1 MIHTQITESQLIEDL
16 KKQPNRI
23 AFNTLVQQY
32 QERLYWHIRQ
42 MVKNHED
49 TDDVLQNVFIKVHRS
64 IHSFKGESKL
74 YTWLYRIAT
83 NEAITFLNKRAKQY
97 QISSEALQERLI
109 DSLESDPYF
118 EGDEIQIKLQ
128 RAIQSLPEKQQ
139 AVFRMKY
146 FDDITYEELSEIMDT
161 SVGALKSSY
170 HIATKKITAYLK
182 TYSL

>member
-1 MIHTQITESQLIEDL
+1 MIQTQIIESQLIDDL
-16 KKQPNRI
+16 KKQPNHA
-23 AFNTLVQQY
+23 AFTILVEKY

-64 IHSFKGESKL
+64 IHSFKGDSKL

-97 QISSEALQERLI
+97 HISSEALQDRLI
-109 DSLESDPYF
+109 NSLESDPYF
-118 EGDEIQIKLQ
+118 EGDEIQIQLQ
-128 RAIQSLPEKQQ
+128 KAIQTLPEKQQ
-139 AVFRMKY
+139 TVFRMKY
-146 FDDITYEELSEIMDT
+146 FQDITYEELSEITDT

-170 HIATKKITAYLK
+170 HIATKKITDYLK
-182 TYSL
+182 ST

>member
-1 MIHTQITESQLIEDL
+1 MQTQIIESQLIDDL
-16 KKQPNRI
+16 KKQPNHA
-23 AFNTLVQQY
+23 AFTILVEKY

-64 IHSFKGESKL
+64 IHSFKGDSKL

-97 QISSEALQERLI
+97 HISSEALQDRLI
-109 DSLESDPYF
+109 NSLESDLYF
-118 EGDEIQIKLQ
+118 EGDEIQIQLQ
-128 RAIQSLPEKQQ
+128 KAIQTLPEKQQ
-139 AVFRMKY
+139 TVFRMKY
-146 FDDITYEELSEIMDT
+146 FQDITYEELSEITDT

-170 HIATKKITAYLK
+170 HIATKKITDYLK
-182 TYSL
+182 ST

>member
-1 MIHTQITESQLIEDL
+1 VIETQKIESQLIEDL
-16 KKQPNRI
+16 KKQPNHA

-32 QERLYWHIRQ
+32 QERLYWHIRN

-49 TDDVLQNVFIKVHRS
+49 TDDILQNVFIKVHRS
-64 IHSFKGESKL
+64 IHSFKGDSKL

-83 NEAITFLNKRAKQY
+83 NESITFLNKRAKHY
-97 QISSEALQERLI
+97 HISNEALQDRLI

-128 RAIQSLPEKQQ
+128 KAIQILPDKQQ

-146 FDDITYEELSEIMDT
+146 FEDVTYDELSEIMDT
-161 SVGALKSSY
+161 STGALKSSY
-170 HIATKKITAYLK
+170 HIATKKITEFLK
-182 TYSL
+182 NS

>member
-1 MIHTQITESQLIEDL
+1 MIQTHTKESRLIEDL
-16 KKQPNRI
+16 KKQPNHA

-64 IHSFKGESKL
+64 IHSFKGDSKL

-83 NEAITFLNKRAKQY
+83 NESITFLNKRAKQY
-97 QISSEALQERLI
+97 QISNEELQDRI
-109 DSLESDPYF
+109 INSLESDPYF

-128 RAIQSLPEKQQ
+128 RAIQSLPDKQQ
-139 AVFRMKY
+139 AVFKIKY
-146 FDDITYEELSEIMDT
+146 FEDVTYEELSEIMDT

-170 HIATKKITAYLK
+170 HIATKKITEYLK
-182 TYSL
+182 NI

>member
-1 MIHTQITESQLIEDL
+1 MNVVETTLIDDL
-16 KKQPNRI
+16 KNPKTQQK
-23 AFNTLVQQY
+23 AFRELVSTY
-32 QERLYWHIRQ
+32 KERLYWHIRR
-42 MVKNHED
+42 MVTNHED
-49 TDDVLQNVFIKVHRS
+49 ADDVLQNTFIKVFRS
-64 IHSFKGESKL
+64 IDKFKGDSKL

-118 EGDEIQIKLQ
+118 EGDQIQIKLQ
-128 RAIQSLPEKQQ
+128 RAIQTLPEKQQ

-146 FDDITYEELSEIMDT
+146 FEDITYDEMSDIMDT

-170 HIATKKITAYLK
+170 HIATKKITTYLK
-182 TYSL
+182 THSL